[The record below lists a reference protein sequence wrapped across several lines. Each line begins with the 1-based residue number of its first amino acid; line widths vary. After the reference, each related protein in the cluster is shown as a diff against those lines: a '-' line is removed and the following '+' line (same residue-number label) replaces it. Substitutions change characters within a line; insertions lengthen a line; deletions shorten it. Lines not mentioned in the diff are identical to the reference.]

1 MQMTENVVLT
11 YSCSTRRNAVVHPVQ
26 ANNYGQMAANYGN
39 YLPQS
44 WYQGDYSTNA
54 GTVQIGWWGPD
65 SWTQAATT
73 PPYTGCW
80 LTQQQVREING
91 ICFQRS
97 QVRVSD
103 ITDGMSCT
111 YLVGEKYM
119 DADEYYTGQDYGD
132 DQSFASG
139 DSDDPNRWAG
149 NDSYS
154 STGALTIGYNPPLMD
169 MPGYLFDQATMFG
182 SAHLSGF
189 QMAFCDGSVHK
200 MNFSIDRETH
210 RRLDPQRR
218 IDGRRPQLLSGNR
231 PGYPI
236 PAAYSKMI
244 VRLP

>member
-1 MQMTENVVLT
+1 MRWSIRCRPTT
-11 YSCSTRRNAVVHPVQ
+11 TGKWPPTTATICRR
-26 ANNYGQMAANYGN
+26 
-39 YLPQS
+39 S

-200 MNFSIDRETH
+200 MNFSIDRENPPPAG
-210 RRLDPQRR
+210 RPQRR
-218 IDGRRPQLLSGNR
+218 IDGQRPQLLSGNR